1 MPAFLARLGRHRLP
15 ILGGLAALL
24 LAAAAILLYS
34 GDYFARDP
42 ITRFPAQGRAQ
53 PILVLSFSGDMGL
66 RYGMGGVIARHL
78 SAAGIPVIGVNSP
91 VLFRIRRTRDQVDA
105 VIADH
110 VRRAAAEA
118 GERRLVLI
126 GQSYGADML
135 QTGLARLP
143 ADLRARVAAIVLVVP
158 GDTAFFRSDP
168 SGLAYMG
175 KPDSLGL
182 TTARTIDWAPL
193 TCIYG
198 LDEKDSLCPLLKNGH
213 AQVVGLP
220 GGHYLN
226 HDDTALVARV
236 MAAVRGAP
244 SPAPART
251 ATEAEAAR
259 PERQAVTG
267 AIGPVSPAR
276 VAQVAAHP
284 SA

>member
-1 MPAFLARLGRHRLP
+1 MPAFLARLRRHHIP
-15 ILGGLAALL
+15 ILGGLVSLL
-24 LAAAAILLYS
+24 IAAAAILLYS
-34 GDYFARDP
+34 GDYFASDP
-42 ITRFPAQGRAQ
+42 ITRFPAQGRVQ

-78 SAAGIPVIGVNSP
+78 GAAGIPVIGVNSP
-91 VLFRIRRTRDQVDA
+91 VLFRIHRTRDQVDA

-110 VRRAAAEA
+110 IRRAAAEA
-118 GERRLVLI
+118 GGRRLVLI

-158 GDTAFFRSDP
+158 GETAFFRSDP

-175 KPDSLGL
+175 KPDSLAI

-198 LDEKDSLCPLLKNGH
+198 IEEKDSLCPLLKHGRTR
-213 AQVVGLP
+213 VIGLP

-226 HDDTALVARV
+226 HDDATLVARV
-236 MAAVRGAP
+236 LAAVRGEPA
-244 SPAPART
+244 SPT
-251 ATEAEAAR
+251 AAKR
-259 PERQAVTG
+259 
-267 AIGPVSPAR
+267 
-276 VAQVAAHP
+276 
-284 SA
+284 